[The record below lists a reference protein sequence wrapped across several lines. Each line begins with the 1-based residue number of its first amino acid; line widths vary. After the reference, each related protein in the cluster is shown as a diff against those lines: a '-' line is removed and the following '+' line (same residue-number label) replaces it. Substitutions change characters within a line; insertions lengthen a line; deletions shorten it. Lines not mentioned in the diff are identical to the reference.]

1 VLLLNIIVRYFFI
14 MTIIELRK
22 FIDFLIERDYLVWTP
37 VKKDNFVNYERL
49 NGSDNFQFIGEAP
62 FYSFKNFLVPCE
74 ETLFNYKKD
83 ELTEIDNSKD
93 QVIFGIN
100 PVDLKALVL
109 LNHIFEKDP
118 WYQGRMK
125 KTLIIGQSLIPK
137 EPEHNIFHYKY
148 EEDVLEH
155 LQFDI
160 FIEVQKGV
168 FNTKYFFYTGSEK
181 GQKILDEYGYSE
193 YENIQFAGPIKE
205 EGQDKNMIKYRDS
218 LKNNYKKELW
228 EKDLGTKCIECGKCS
243 AICPTCF
250 CFDIKDQPDLKNGA
264 GERKRT
270 LSSCFYSDFSEIS
283 GKYKFLNNTAER
295 IYFWY
300 YHKFVKIPDEFSIP
314 GCVGCG
320 RCAKVCPVGI
330 NIFKVLSELDNNE
343 ESIQDTIS

>member
-1 VLLLNIIVRYFFI
+1 
-14 MTIIELRK
+14 MTSAELRK
-22 FIDFLIERDYLVWTP
+22 FINFLIEKGYIVWAP
-37 VKKDNFVNYERL
+37 VKKNNIVDYEEVNKA
-49 NGSDNFQFIGEAP
+49 DNFQMIQEAP
-62 FYSFKNFLVPCE
+62 FYSFKRLLIPRE
-74 ETLFNYKKD
+74 ETLFEYKD
-83 ELTEIDNSKD
+83 NELKEVNNFKD
-93 QVIFGIN
+93 QVILGIN

-109 LNHIFEKDP
+109 LNYIFEKDP

-148 EEDVLEH
+148 KEDILEH

-160 FIEVQKGV
+160 FIEAQKGV

-181 GQKILDEYGYSE
+181 GQRILDEYGYNE
-193 YENIQFAGPIKE
+193 YENIQFAGAIKE

-228 EKDLGTKCIECGKCS
+228 EKDLGAKCIECGKCTTV
-243 AICPTCF
+243 CPTCF
-250 CFDIKDQPDLKNGA
+250 CFDIKDQPGLKSG
-264 GERKRT
+264 GKRRRAR
-270 LSSCFYSDFSEIS
+270 SSCFYSDFSEIS
-283 GKYKFLNNTAER
+283 GNHKFLNSTAEK

-300 YHKFVKIPDEFSIP
+300 YHKFVAIPDQLQIP

-330 NIFKVLSELDNNE
+330 NIFKVLTELDNNE
-343 ESIQDTIS
+343 KSIQNSNLQNFKD